1 MKRLPP
7 WKRVLFALPLAALVL
22 AGIELAARRFAPVP
36 KGAQFGQQSW
46 VVGEILR
53 LDDASTSWIGDPEL
67 LWRLE
72 PHARVEW
79 GATSAYDGHMEH
91 LSTQLNGYGWRGPEV
106 AAKAPGERRV
116 LHLGDSCTWGI
127 GTPERETYAARLA
140 PLLESRTGGRW
151 SSVNAGVPSYSSLQG
166 RRLFERYQRELAPDV
181 VTISFGWN
189 DAWMMSSDARNHIM
203 SPGLGGA
210 ALRALYRSTA
220 FQRARLFVFETLPE
234 RNTPR
239 VTPDEFRA
247 NVLAMIE
254 RARAAGT
261 SALLIVPPVG
271 PDPRTM
277 EPTREPANHA
287 YVAVLR
293 ALGGEPGV
301 TLVDAARD
309 FEASEHPLYFHDPI
323 HPNSAGHAR
332 IAELLTDAIAALPGI
347 AR

>member
-1 MKRLPP
+1 MKRPSLA
-7 WKRVLFALPLAALVL
+7 KRVLFALPIAALVL

-53 LDDASTSWIGDPEL
+53 LDDASTNWTGDPEL
-67 LWRLE
+67 LWRLK
-72 PHARVEW
+72 PHAQVNW
-79 GATSAYDGHMEH
+79 GATSGYDGHMEH
-91 LSTQLNGYGWRGPEV
+91 LTTRLNGYGWRGPEV
-106 AAKAPGERRV
+106 AAKMAGERRA

-127 GTPERETYAARLA
+127 GTPERETYAARLG
-140 PLLESRTGGRW
+140 PLLEARASGRW
-151 SSVNAGVPSYSSLQG
+151 SSVNAGVPSYSSFQG
-166 RRLFERYQRELAPDV
+166 FRLFARYQDELAPDV
-181 VTISFGWN
+181 VTIYFGWN
-189 DAWMMSSDARNHIM
+189 DAWMMSPDAGNHIM
-203 SPGLGGA
+203 STGPGGRV
-210 ALRALYRSTA
+210 LRALYRSTA
-220 FQRARLFVFETLPE
+220 FQRARLFVFDTLPE

-239 VTPDEFRA
+239 VAPDDFRA
-247 NVLAMIE
+247 NVLAMVE
-254 RARAAGT
+254 RARGAGT
-261 SALLIVPPVG
+261 PAILIVPPVG

-277 EPTREPANHA
+277 QPTREPANHA

-293 ALGGEPGV
+293 ELGGEPGV

-332 IAELLTDAIAALPGI
+332 IAELLADAIAGLPGI